1 LLEDHYG
8 YTDKPSAPMSEDAMA
23 IVNKPSQEQADAEE
37 VMRLVMEGKRVTDP
51 ALILRVQ
58 QRAEKVRR
66 EIIEKHGI
74 VEWAVDLI
82 REARDE

>member
-1 LLEDHYG
+1 
-8 YTDKPSAPMSEDAMA
+8 MA

-51 ALILRVQ
+51 ALIRRVQ

-66 EIIEKHGI
+66 EIVEKHGV

-82 REARDE
+82 REARDER